1 LLSPNMPAFQNEEG
15 TPLVAEEP
23 QQDSSSPVISV
34 GKKAMLAVVAMGVL
48 AATAYSS
55 FQYGVNNGMQ
65 ALRAGPMKMNKE
77 TRFPFSG
84 VHEPLPNDSNGPMT
98 NEGAIKSIKS
108 HKLDKYEYMKDKVL
122 DGEFYSY
129 GHGMAQDASPIPD
142 DPDYEGGKSKVKIT
156 VNLHEDGGIFKE
168 YMHNGVKYVEKLGK
182 IAGLNSQDDIVFI
195 DGDTLTRDGVEDRRF
210 GILQILCG
218 FTEHIADYHVHSG
231 YDNRVTIH
239 TPDACPLEMDT
250 PYICDYKGI
259 WEGHDEDAGGDY
271 QCKCDGDVEMC
282 KCLAEGPEYAW
293 CQQWFDI
300 NAFMNEHPQDGDDD
314 HEDDHVEHL
323 PEDVP
328 AVALNEVA
336 KNSGKKIAKFS
347 ELDADTKKKTEKF
360 LFKKL
365 QEQQKLQKRTRGN
378 RGKK

>member
-1 LLSPNMPAFQNEEG
+1 
-15 TPLVAEEP
+15 
-23 QQDSSSPVISV
+23 
-34 GKKAMLAVVAMGVL
+34 
-48 AATAYSS
+48 
-55 FQYGVNNGMQ
+55 
-65 ALRAGPMKMNKE
+65 MKE
-77 TRFPFSG
+77 
-84 VHEPLPNDSNGPMT
+84 
-98 NEGAIKSIKS
+98 
-108 HKLDKYEYMKDKVL
+108 
-122 DGEFYSY
+122 
-129 GHGMAQDASPIPD
+129 
-142 DPDYEGGKSKVKIT
+142 VKIT

-168 YMHNGVKYVEKLGK
+168 YMLHGVKYVDKLGMITLTHAYMLYSHIHALMHLYAHILMYIHTGK

-195 DGDTLTRDGVEDRRF
+195 DGDTLTRDGVEGRRF

-271 QCKCDGDVEMC
+271 QCKCDGDIEMC

-336 KNSGKKIAKFS
+336 KKSGKKIAKFT

>member
-1 LLSPNMPAFQNEEG
+1 
-15 TPLVAEEP
+15 
-23 QQDSSSPVISV
+23 
-34 GKKAMLAVVAMGVL
+34 
-48 AATAYSS
+48 
-55 FQYGVNNGMQ
+55 
-65 ALRAGPMKMNKE
+65 MKE
-77 TRFPFSG
+77 
-84 VHEPLPNDSNGPMT
+84 
-98 NEGAIKSIKS
+98 
-108 HKLDKYEYMKDKVL
+108 
-122 DGEFYSY
+122 
-129 GHGMAQDASPIPD
+129 
-142 DPDYEGGKSKVKIT
+142 VKIT

-168 YMHNGVKYVEKLGK
+168 YMHNGVKYVEKLGKIPLTFEYMLYSYIRMLIYTYIHTIKHTGK

-314 HEDDHVEHL
+314 HEDDHEDDHVEHL